1 MTLRMT
7 ARVMRAS
14 YEYLR
19 ETPPFRRW
27 HLPPGEELQFS
38 VFTSDEDQGRCYPEP
53 FGIGVSRNYIGRT
66 ESLMVVMAHE
76 MIHVHQMSRIGAL
89 GFIGHNAEFR
99 RLAARVCDVHGFDP
113 LMF

>member
-1 MTLRMT
+1 MT

-27 HLPPGEELQFS
+27 HLPPGEKLRFS
-38 VFTSDEDQGRCYPEP
+38 VFTSDEDMGRCYPDP
-53 FGIGVSRNYIGRT
+53 LGIGVSRTYIGRT

-76 MIHVHQMSRIGAL
+76 MVHVYQMQKPE
-89 GFIGHNAEFR
+89 GFVLVEHDAEFR
-99 RLAARVCDVHGFDP
+99 RLAARVCAVHGFDP
-113 LMF
+113 LLF